1 MQAEEIATYKS
12 EVGQIPIEGSDTIQ
26 ENRNQ
31 TPDQDWIAEDIQFVR
46 DNLPEAAIL
55 TLTREYIT
63 VVIM

>member
-1 MQAEEIATYKS
+1 MQAAEIATSKS